1 MVMTPDRLRELLAA
15 YGADPSRWPEEER
28 AAALDLVRRTRPSDA
43 LTREAV
49 LDHALDAW
57 KEPSL
62 PKLDPLR
69 VTAKITAL
77 PQRAPRR
84 TGAFVAVTWSKI
96 GGLAAAAAVSGFLV
110 GWSGI
115 GEELLPGPAAAAS
128 SDAVAIVAV
137 MEDAAW

>member
-1 MVMTPDRLRELLAA
+1 MTPERFEEILAA
-15 YGADPSRWPEEER
+15 YGSDPGRWPEVER
-28 AAALDLVRRTRPSDA
+28 AAALEIVRQNRPSHA

-49 LDHALDAW
+49 LDKTLEAW
-57 KEPSL
+57 KEPAL

-69 VTAKITAL
+69 ITAKITARSQQAL
-77 PQRAPRR
+77 RR
-84 TGAFVAVTWSKI
+84 TRPFMARI

-115 GEELLPGPAAAAS
+115 GEELLPGPASAAS
-128 SDAVAIVAV
+128 SDAAAIVTL